1 MEELKLSELSNN
13 ELTLKL
19 KMYENEYE
27 TLKNN
32 ISSCVKRMN
41 ELSKSFV
48 NVKKELNKR
57 HVRW

>member
-27 TLKNN
+27 TLKNKIN
-32 ISSCVKRMN
+32 SCVKRMD
-41 ELSKSFV
+41 ELSSSFI